1 MQEVE
6 QTEFQDMATTMRL
19 LKDLGT
25 HAREI
30 KIEAAQSEIVT
41 P

>member
-1 MQEVE
+1 
-6 QTEFQDMATTMRL
+6 MATTMRR

-30 KIEAAQSEIVT
+30 KIEAAQSTKYDVIMS
-41 P
+41 